1 MKVLVVDD
9 EPVARR
15 RLIRMLKHMDG
26 VTLVGEAADGDAALE
41 QVFGTE
47 PDVLLLDIRMP
58 GETGLELAARLP
70 DNAHVIFVTAYE
82 EYAVQAFEASAVDY
96 LLKPVEADR
105 LATALEKVRRLQVRQ
120 DRHSLEALLRQIAR
134 AGELPRVTARRG
146 ETLRVFDP
154 REIVRFRAEG
164 GYTVFRHGGRSYVLN
179 DTISALENL
188 LKAWGF
194 ARTHRSELVNL
205 SSVRALHREDD
216 SVVAELS
223 DGQRVPVSR
232 RYLSAFKK
240 SLGIAGK

>member
-1 MKVLVVDD
+1 VKVLVVDD

-26 VTLVGEAADGDAALE
+26 VTVVGEAADGDAALA
-41 QVFGTE
+41 QVRETE

-70 DNAHVIFVTAYE
+70 ENAHVIFVTAYE
-82 EYAVQAFEASAVDY
+82 EYALQAFDASAVDY
-96 LLKPVEADR
+96 LLKPVEAGR
-105 LATALEKVRRLQVRQ
+105 LAAALEKVRRLQVPQ
-120 DRHSLEALLRQIAR
+120 DRNALEALLRQV
-134 AGELPRVTARRG
+134 AGRGEPPRVTARSG

-154 REIVRFRAEG
+154 REIVRFHAES
-164 GYTVFRHGGRSYVLN
+164 GYTAFRHGGRSYLLN
-179 DTISALENL
+179 DTISALEDM

-194 ARTHRSELVNL
+194 ARIHRSELVNL
-205 SSVRALHREDD
+205 NSVRALHREDE
-216 SVVAELS
+216 SVVVELS

-232 RYLSAFKK
+232 RYLPAFKK

>member
-15 RLIRMLKHMDG
+15 RLVRMLNRMDG
-26 VTLVGEAADGDAALE
+26 VSVVGEAADGDSALA
-41 QVFGTE
+41 QVFETE

-70 DNAHVIFVTAYE
+70 KNVHVIFVTAYE
-82 EYAVQAFEASAVDY
+82 EYAVQAFDASAVDY
-96 LLKPVEADR
+96 LLKPVEVGR
-105 LATALEKVRRLQVRQ
+105 LAAALEKIRRLQVPQ
-120 DRHSLEALLRQIAR
+120 DRKSLEELLRQLTR
-134 AGELPRVTARRG
+134 RDEPPRVTARSG

-164 GYTVFRHGGRSYVLN
+164 GYTAFRHGGRSYLLN
-179 DTISALENL
+179 DSIAALEGL
-188 LKAWGF
+188 LGEWGF

-205 SSVRALHREDD
+205 SSVRALHREDE
-216 SVVAELS
+216 SVVVELS

-232 RYLSAFKK
+232 RYLPGFKK
-240 SLGIAGK
+240 ALGIAGK